1 MASVTNTSS
10 NSANNLYSAT
20 DSSKTASS
28 QNSASTSL
36 GGSSALANQSTFLTL
51 LVAQLKNQDPTQP
64 ADGMQFVTQL
74 AQFSSLEQNLAMR
87 SDLDTIKGH
96 VSTLA
101 SSIPGTQVSSQSN
114 GNPTAAS

>member
-20 DSSKTASS
+20 DSSSKTAGS
-28 QNSASTSL
+28 QNSASSSL

-87 SDLDTIKGH
+87 TDLDSINAKMA
-96 VSTLA
+96 STA
-101 SSIPGTQVSSQSN
+101 STGSADSSKSGTGSTSAV
-114 GNPTAAS
+114 

>member
-20 DSSKTASS
+20 DSSSKTASS
-28 QNSASTSL
+28 QNSASSSL

-87 SDLDTIKGH
+87 TDLDSINAKMT
-96 VSTLA
+96 STA
-101 SSIPGTQVSSQSN
+101 SAGGADSSKSGTGSTSAV
-114 GNPTAAS
+114 

>member
-28 QNSASTSL
+28 QNSASSSL

-87 SDLDTIKGH
+87 TDLDSINAKMT
-96 VSTLA
+96 STA
-101 SSIPGTQVSSQSN
+101 STGSADSSKSGTGSTSAV
-114 GNPTAAS
+114 